1 MTAPSKDPRIMSDE
15 ISELAE
21 HFAEVENWRDELLA
35 LRALLQDSPLT
46 EDFKWRAPV
55 YTYEDH
61 NVCIL
66 WAFKDRC
73 TLGFFKGVLLKDP
86 AGILNTPGP
95 NSRSSRTVDF
105 TDTARIA
112 ELAPILRAYIDE
124 AIEIEKAGL
133 RVYFAKDDLAYPEE
147 LVERLEEDPELQS
160 AFEALTPGRRRGWL
174 LHFSSAKLALTRAT
188 RIDRAVPRILAGKGM
203 HDR

>member
-1 MTAPSKDPRIMSDE
+1 MSDTTDKL
-15 ISELAE
+15 SE
-21 HFAEVENWRDELLA
+21 HFAQIEDWRDEILT

-46 EDFKWRAPV
+46 EDFKWFAPV

-86 AGILNTPGP
+86 LGILTPPGP

-105 TDTARIA
+105 TDTAQIA
-112 ELAPILRAYIDE
+112 RLAPALRAYIDE

-133 RVYFAKDDLAYPEE
+133 RVIFAKDDLAYPEE
-147 LVERLEEDPELQS
+147 LVERLEEDSELQS

-174 LHFSSAKLALTRAT
+174 LHFSTAKLPLTRAA
-188 RIDRAVPRILAGKGM
+188 RVDRAIPRILAGKGM

>member
-1 MTAPSKDPRIMSDE
+1 M
-15 ISELAE
+15 
-21 HFAEVENWRDELLA
+21 
-35 LRALLQDSPLT
+35 
-46 EDFKWRAPV
+46 
-55 YTYEDH
+55 
-61 NVCIL
+61 
-66 WAFKDRC
+66 
-73 TLGFFKGVLLKDP
+73 LLKDP

-147 LVERLEEDPELQS
+147 LVERLEEDSELQS

-174 LHFSSAKLALTRAT
+174 LHFSTAKLPLTRAA
-188 RIDRAVPRILAGKGM
+188 RVDRAIPRILAGKGM

>member
-1 MTAPSKDPRIMSDE
+1 MPDKSPQKGA
-15 ISELAE
+15 ELDA
-21 HFAEVENWRDELLA
+21 HFAAVQDWRAEVLA
-35 LRALLQDSPLT
+35 LRALLLDSPLT

-55 YTYEDH
+55 YTH
-61 NVCIL
+61 GGANICII
-66 WAFKDRC
+66 WGFKERC
-73 TLGFFKGVLLKDP
+73 TLGFFKGVLLSDP
-86 AGILNTPGP
+86 AGILAPPGP
-95 NSRSSRTVDF
+95 NSRSSRVVDF

-112 ELAPILRAYIDE
+112 ELAPVLRAYIDE

-133 RVYFAKDDLAYPEE
+133 RVHFAKDDLAYPEE
-147 LVERLEEDPELQS
+147 LVERLEEDPELHS